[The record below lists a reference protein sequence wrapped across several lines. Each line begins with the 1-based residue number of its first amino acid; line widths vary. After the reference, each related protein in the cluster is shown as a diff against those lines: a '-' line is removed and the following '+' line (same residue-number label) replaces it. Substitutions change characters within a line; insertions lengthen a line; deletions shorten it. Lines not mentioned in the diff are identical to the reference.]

1 VRIVIAV
8 TILVGLVHPAP
19 ADVHWDVHTGV
30 GFEGGTIT
38 GELRPDAIA
47 QTGTAID
54 VMLPGRDHGMGLDV
68 ERVLRLTPQF
78 QEEVTCHL
86 TWRWKRDTSHF
97 GVGFGFRRLTFEAM
111 DDRPAESVF
120 GADLIRFDGN
130 GPIASW
136 AIGRGT
142 TISVDLYAAW
152 TLGIYSGMRHMTPD
166 GDVEPTGRIYEAL
179 TTTYVGGVQTSV
191 TWR

>member
-1 VRIVIAV
+1 MLAV
-8 TILVGLVHPAP
+8 TVLVWVVHPAR
-19 ADVHWDVHTGV
+19 ADVRWDVHTGV

-38 GELRPDAIA
+38 GALRPDAVA
-47 QTGTAID
+47 QAGTAID

-68 ERVLRLTPQF
+68 ERVVRLTPQF
-78 QEEVTCHL
+78 EEELTCHL
-86 TWRWKRDTSHF
+86 TWRFKRGTSRF

-111 DDRPAESVF
+111 EDWAAGSVF
-120 GADLIRFDGN
+120 GTDLIRIDGN
-130 GPIASW
+130 VPIASW
-136 AIGRGT
+136 AIGRGS

-152 TLGIYSGMRHMTPD
+152 TFGIYSGKRRMS
-166 GDVEPTGRIYEAL
+166 GDSDVVPTERIYEAL